1 MFDKKI
7 FGNNLRKLR
16 TSQQLTL
23 EQLGEIFNVT
33 KQTVSRWETG
43 NRLPTIEIIY
53 DIADYFNISI
63 DSLVGHKINK

>member
-7 FGNNLRKLR
+7 FGNNLKQLR

-43 NRLPTIEIIY
+43 TRLPTIEVIY

-63 DSLVGHKINK
+63 DSLVGHKTNK